1 MDEWQVSE
9 FTRNVEKDKELFKLP
24 ITIGKLAGI
33 LEAFP
38 EYVSRICE
46 LEEENATLQKQVDK
60 ANRDIALLEEE
71 KDLEDRCRSFGD

>member
-1 MDEWQVSE
+1 MSE